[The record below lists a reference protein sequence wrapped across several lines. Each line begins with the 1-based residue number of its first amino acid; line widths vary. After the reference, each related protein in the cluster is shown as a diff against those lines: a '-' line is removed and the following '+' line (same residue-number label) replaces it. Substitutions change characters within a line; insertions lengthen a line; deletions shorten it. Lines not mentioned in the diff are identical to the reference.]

1 MLSWFQD
8 DCYVRCMIRYRHI
21 QSRKIHI
28 SFLPLGACIG
38 FIVGAL
44 LSIVLAWI
52 LSWRWLILAGLSLVL
67 AIVLKSY
74 GRILFAILAG
84 LLFGAV
90 RVSWQNSDLR
100 IVQAYYNRSII
111 ISGIVTNSPE
121 NKEKDLRFAIETIS
135 FNYSTNTVKSQVYV
149 MLPTG
154 ADYNFTRSDRVVL
167 KGILKEGFGAYA
179 GFLYRPQLLSIHKP
193 DPPDFAW
200 SVREW
205 LSARVANSINTDEAG
220 LGLGYL
226 FGDKALFSNDLDA
239 QIKTVGLSH
248 LVVTSGFHLGIIVA
262 GARKIFGKI
271 SRFMSLA
278 GSIAFMLVFIAI
290 TGFSAS
296 MARAGLVS
304 MMSLLAWYVGRKFH
318 PARLIIYAATITIA
332 IRPDYLTNIGFLL
345 SFAVYA
351 GILFVIPL
359 LDDYFYGPYPVARFA
374 AAIFP
379 SLAAQLF
386 CLPLNAFFFGHI
398 SLIGVLAGIILSPTI
413 PLAML
418 ATIFAPV
425 VPTFAHLILSAHL
438 YVINYFA
445 SIPWGA
451 IEIDANNPQI
461 FWLYIP
467 IALTVGYL
475 YIHTRHRYR
484 PCLSLDK
491 SPDYGK
497 IYTC

>member
-1 MLSWFQD
+1 
-8 DCYVRCMIRYRHI
+8 
-21 QSRKIHI
+21 
-28 SFLPLGACIG
+28 
-38 FIVGAL
+38 
-44 LSIVLAWI
+44 
-52 LSWRWLILAGLSLVL
+52 
-67 AIVLKSY
+67 
-74 GRILFAILAG
+74 
-84 LLFGAV
+84 
-90 RVSWQNSDLR
+90 
-100 IVQAYYNRSII
+100 
-111 ISGIVTNSPE
+111 
-121 NKEKDLRFAIETIS
+121 
-135 FNYSTNTVKSQVYV
+135 
-149 MLPTG
+149 
-154 ADYNFTRSDRVVL
+154 
-167 KGILKEGFGAYA
+167 
-179 GFLYRPQLLSIHKP
+179 
-193 DPPDFAW
+193 
-200 SVREW
+200 
-205 LSARVANSINTDEAG
+205 
-220 LGLGYL
+220 
-226 FGDKALFSNDLDA
+226 
-239 QIKTVGLSH
+239 
-248 LVVTSGFHLGIIVA
+248 
-262 GARKIFGKI
+262 
-271 SRFMSLA
+271 MSLA

-345 SFAVYA
+345 SFAAYA

-461 FWLYIP
+461 YWLYIP